1 MATVVVVLAPTP
13 RVSSMPTL
21 RSLSG
26 SSVRSGLI
34 SLIAPTRVVF
44 PTPKPPE
51 MRILAVAGTVPPAVS
66 PAGVPSKRFKSIE
79 HHPQEPLIGYLL
91 SLRGENPEHSLAG
104 EVAEQDPDHPEGEVD
119 FRGQV
124 HDG

>member
-1 MATVVVVLAPTP
+1 MATVVVVLALRP

-34 SLIAPTRVVF
+34 SLIAPTMVVF

-51 MRILAVAGTVPPAVS
+51 MRILAVDGTLAPVDGTSPPAE
-66 PAGVPSKRFKSIE
+66 APSK
-79 HHPQEPLIGYLL
+79 
-91 SLRGENPEHSLAG
+91 
-104 EVAEQDPDHPEGEVD
+104 
-119 FRGQV
+119 
-124 HDG
+124 